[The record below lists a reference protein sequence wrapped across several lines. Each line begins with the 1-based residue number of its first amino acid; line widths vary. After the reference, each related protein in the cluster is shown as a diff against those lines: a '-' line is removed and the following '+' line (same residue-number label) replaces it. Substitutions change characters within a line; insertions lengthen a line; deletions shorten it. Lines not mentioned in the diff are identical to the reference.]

1 MKNTIKKIF
10 LTGIAALIPVSVT
23 LYVLFFVVKMMGKLM
38 NIIPPRYQPDQLLS
52 LHIPGLDIVITIVL
66 IFIIGLITKSY
77 IGNKVVGWGEF
88 ILGKIPIVRTIYS
101 GVKIL
106 VEAIFG
112 EKSDSFKRV
121 VLIEYP
127 RKGLYSIA
135 FVTGIAR
142 GEVQEK
148 TAQRCI
154 NIFLPTTPNPTSGF
168 YLMVPETD
176 AINLDMTVDEA
187 FTLII
192 SGGVFAPR
200 QAVNE
205 KIAKEMVHADNI

>member
-10 LTGIAALIPVSVT
+10 LTGIVALIPIGVT
-23 LYVLFFVVKMMGKLM
+23 VYVLFFIVKMMGKLM
-38 NIIPPRYQPDQLLS
+38 NIIPPQYQPDQLLS
-52 LHIPGLDIVITIVL
+52 LHIPGLDILITIVL

-88 ILGKIPIVRTIYS
+88 ILGKIPIVRTIYN

-112 EKSDSFKRV
+112 EKSESFKRV

-135 FVTGIAR
+135 FVTGIAK

-192 SGGVFAPR
+192 SGGVFTPR
-200 QAVNE
+200 EAMKE
-205 KIAKEMVHADNI
+205 KTVKEIVHADHI

>member
-10 LTGIAALIPVSVT
+10 LTGIAALIPIGVT
-23 LYVLFFVVKMMGKLM
+23 VYVLFFIIKMMGKLM

-52 LHIPGLDIVITIVL
+52 FHIPGLDIVITIVL

-112 EKSDSFKRV
+112 EKSESFKRV

-192 SGGVFAPR
+192 SGGVFTPR
-200 QAVNE
+200 QVVNE

>member
-10 LTGIAALIPVSVT
+10 LTGIVALIPIGVT
-23 LYVLFFVVKMMGKLM
+23 VYVLFFIVKMMGKLM

-52 LHIPGLDIVITIVL
+52 LHIPGLDILITIVL

-88 ILGKIPIVRTIYS
+88 ILGKIPIVRTIYN

-112 EKSDSFKRV
+112 EKSESFKRV

-135 FVTGIAR
+135 FVTGIAK

-168 YLMVPETD
+168 YLMVPEAD

-192 SGGVFAPR
+192 SGGVFTPR
-200 QAVNE
+200 EAMKE
-205 KIAKEMVHADNI
+205 KTVKEIVHADHI